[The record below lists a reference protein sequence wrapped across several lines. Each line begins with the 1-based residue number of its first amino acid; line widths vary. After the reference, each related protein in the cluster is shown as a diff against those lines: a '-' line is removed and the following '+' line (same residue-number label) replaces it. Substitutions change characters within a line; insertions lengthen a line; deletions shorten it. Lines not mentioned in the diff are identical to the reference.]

1 MPFCGR
7 ISITVKKMALKM
19 LMIILVALIMSCGSG
34 NAGKSS
40 QEQKIVVA
48 DKVEASVL
56 GRNEGNRII
65 IDKNIDLKGCECK
78 IPAGRTLVF
87 KSGMIKNGILKGD
100 MTKIEC
106 KGKAFNRVTIKGSWN
121 VPEISTKLFADLSY
135 ENALR
140 DVVALAN
147 PKVKNRIVIEKGEYK
162 VKAEQKAKVCIPLCS
177 NTDFILKGTIHLE
190 PNEFKHYYI
199 VQAKGENINIEG
211 KGTIIGDKHT
221 HTGNEG
227 EWGMGIDLKGAINA
241 TVSSLTIRDCWG
253 DCIYVGGNS
262 RNVLIEKCKL
272 DHGRR
277 QGISVTKANGVTI
290 RNCTITNVGGTAP
303 EYAIDVEPN
312 RRDSIDNII
321 IENVTVKDCEGGIL
335 VTRPMSKKQ
344 ENKGIRIGSV
354 NIKNC
359 NIKCNKKYPV
369 RIKGCEKI
377 EINKCRLYAPDGLQ
391 PISIT
396 YSGEAIVHNNIVSYC
411 YDMLDKATNELR
423 ELIGKGKRF
432 PIDIR
437 KTNKQSVK
445 NNKSIAR
452 R

>member
-1 MPFCGR
+1 MSKIVLR
-7 ISITVKKMALKM
+7 I
-19 LMIILVALIMSCGSG
+19 LMIISVALIMSCGSG
-34 NAGKSS
+34 NAGTSS
-40 QEQKIVVA
+40 QEHEIVVA
-48 DKVEASVL
+48 GKVDISNLGNLDGDK
-56 GRNEGNRII
+56 II
-65 IDKNIDLKGCECK
+65 IDKDVDLKGNVCK
-78 IPAGRTLVF
+78 ISSNKILVF
-87 KSGMIKNGILKGD
+87 KGGLIKNGVLLGN
-100 MTKIEC
+100 MTKIEG

-135 ENALR
+135 ENSLR
-140 DVVALAN
+140 DVVALAH

-199 VQAKGENINIEG
+199 VQAKGVNINIEG

-241 TVSSLTIRDCWG
+241 TVSGLTIRDCWG

-262 RNVLIEKCKL
+262 RNVIIENCKI
-272 DHGRR
+272 DGGRR
-277 QGISVTKANGVTI
+277 QGISVTKVNGVTI
-290 RNCTITNVGGTAP
+290 RNCTIKDVGGTAP

-312 RRDSIDNII
+312 RRDSVDYIL
-321 IENVTVKDCEGGIL
+321 IENVTVRDCEGGFL
-335 VTRPMSKKQ
+335 VVHGAPKDGAKTPWTG
-344 ENKGIRIGSV
+344 NVTIR
-354 NIKNC
+354 NC
-359 NIKCNKKYPV
+359 DVRCKKKYPV
-369 RIKGCEKI
+369 RVVRCEKI
-377 EINKCRLYAPDGLQ
+377 EIDKCILYAPDGL
-391 PISIT
+391 SAIT
-396 YSGEAIVHNNIVSYC
+396 IAGVGNAIVKNNNISVYYSL
-411 YDMLDKATNELR
+411 LDKAKNELR
-423 ELIGKGKRF
+423 ELIGKGKKF

-437 KTNKQSVK
+437 KTNKHSVK